1 MRRAMGASEARSP
14 AGTKA
19 APPPLRLPA
28 AAGSSGGVED
38 SQCASREDR
47 VTGSVKKMLRWAGFL
62 GVGPPSVGSEWAWA
76 PEIRILANWSH
87 VHSTCVLMATATY

>member
-28 AAGSSGGVED
+28 AAGSSGGVKD
-38 SQCASREDR
+38 SQCAR
-47 VTGSVKKMLRWAGFL
+47 TGSQGASKK
-62 GVGPPSVGSEWAWA
+62 
-76 PEIRILANWSH
+76 
-87 VHSTCVLMATATY
+87 C